1 MTRDDI
7 IKIAEEAKLLPT
19 NIGPTAETR
28 AKYALL
34 EHFAALVAES
44 IVRECIDNLAWH
56 GHDEA
61 ARQLDWFL
69 ANKIRSER

>member
-1 MTRDDI
+1 MTQD
-7 IKIAEEAKLLPT
+7 KLLKLIEEHGLT
-19 NIGPTAETR
+19 LHGDI
-28 AKYALL
+28 